1 MPPGSCEEKVGKT
14 MHVLVAVVALLC
26 PILLAA
32 APLENHKEDH
42 LQKRIE
48 SFYRAFEKQEFD
60 TALGMYSEKARST
73 VIPSQSERERLKV
86 EWGLFVEQ
94 NHPIFTIKSIT
105 IEGARAI
112 IKMDASIQL
121 PNGNREFTELFDL
134 WIFENGDWYF
144 RTGDRTN
151 PRFLPKD

>member
-1 MPPGSCEEKVGKT
+1 

-32 APLENHKEDH
+32 APLENLEESH

-60 TALGMYSEKARST
+60 TALVMYSEKSKST
-73 VIPSQSERERLKV
+73 MIPSHSERERLKV
-86 EWGLFVEQ
+86 EWGLFVERS
-94 NHPIFTIKSIT
+94 HPIFTIKSIT

-112 IKMDASIQL
+112 VKNDASVQL
-121 PNGNREFTELFDL
+121 SNGNRHHDTLFDL

-144 RTGDRTN
+144 RDGNLTS
-151 PRFLPKD
+151 PELLPKD